1 MSSRS
6 TKIEF
11 ESSTGETLAGKLDLP
26 KSKPLAYALWAHCFS
41 CSKDM
46 LAASRVAQ
54 GLTARGIAVLRFDF
68 TGLGSSDGDFANTNF
83 SSNVEDLV
91 AAADFLRD
99 KFEAPQVLI
108 GHSWGGTAVLAAAD
122 RVPEAKAVCTIAAP
136 ADPAHVSNIFQ
147 DSLQD
152 IEDDGQARVLLGGRP
167 FCIKKQFLDDIADRA
182 LLKKIEK
189 LGKALLVFHSPTD
202 ALVGIDNAA
211 VIYGAAKHPKS
222 FVSLDHADH
231 LLSKKEDAEYVAT
244 LIAAWAGR
252 YMELEQPHDDVV
264 APAGKVVVAETG
276 EGKFSNWVSIG
287 GRHLLRADEPSSYG
301 GDDTGATPYELL
313 LAGLGACKT
322 MTMRMYAERKGFAL
336 ERAQVTLK
344 HSKVHAE
351 DCDDCESKGAKVDR
365 IDVDIKLTGDLD
377 DESRKKIMDI
387 ATRCPVHRTL
397 VSDVIIE
404 THYQDSS
411 D

>member
-397 VSDVIIE
+397 VSDVIVE